1 MNYNIRKE
9 IFSIPNLL
17 GYFRI
22 LMIPVFLYL
31 YYNAETTTDYR
42 IAFLVLAISMST
54 DLIDGWVARKFNM
67 ITDIGKALDPI
78 ADKLT
83 QGSLAIAVSFRYP
96 LMVPCLMLFIV
107 KEFYMGIMG
116 LYLKKKYNFWYG
128 AKWYGK
134 LCTVIIDVCVFA
146 LLLFRGI
153 ADATATIMIWVMMVC
168 MVISLVMYVAFHIS
182 VIKRAKQD
190 ASLAA

>member
-1 MNYNIRKE
+1 MKKE

-31 YYNAETTTDYR
+31 YYNAETSSDYR
-42 IAFLVLAISMST
+42 IAFLVLAVSMST

-83 QGSLAIAVSFRYP
+83 QGALAIAVTFRYP
-96 LMVPCLMLFIV
+96 LMIPCLILFIV

-153 ADATATIMIWVMMVC
+153 TNTTATVLIWVMIIC
-168 MVISLVMYVAFHIS
+168 MIVSLAMYIRFHAS
-182 VIKRAKQD
+182 VIRNTKQNSNLV
-190 ASLAA
+190 A

>member
-1 MNYNIRKE
+1 MKKE

-22 LMIPVFLYL
+22 LMIPVFLFL
-31 YYNAETTTDYR
+31 YYNAENSNDYR
-42 IAFLVLAISMST
+42 IAFLILAVSMST
-54 DLIDGWVARKFNM
+54 DLIDGWVARKFDM

-83 QGSLAIAVSFRYP
+83 QGALAIAVTFRYP
-96 LMVPCLMLFIV
+96 LMLPCLILFIV

-116 LYLKKKYNFWYG
+116 LYLKKKYSFWYG

-134 LCTVIIDVCVFA
+134 ICTVIIDVCVFA
-146 LLLFRGI
+146 LLLFQGI
-153 ADATATIMIWVMMVC
+153 SATTATILIWVMIIC
-168 MVISLVMYVAFHIS
+168 MVISLVMYVSFHIS
-182 VIKRAKQD
+182 VIRNAKRVVANV
-190 ASLAA
+190 A

>member
-1 MNYNIRKE
+1 MKQDVKKE

-22 LMIPVFLYL
+22 LMIPVFLFL
-31 YYNAETTTDYR
+31 YCNAETSNDYR
-42 IAFLVLAISMST
+42 IAFLVLAVSMST
-54 DLIDGWVARKFNM
+54 DLIDGWVARKFHM

-83 QGSLAIAVSFRYP
+83 QGALAIAVTFRNP
-96 LMVPCLMLFIV
+96 LMIPCLMLFIV

-116 LYLKKKYNFWYG
+116 LYLKKKYSFWYG

-134 LCTVIIDVCVFA
+134 ICTVIIDVCVFA
-146 LLLFRGI
+146 LLLFQGI
-153 ADATATIMIWVMMVC
+153 STDTATILIGVMMIC
-168 MVISLVMYVAFHIS
+168 MVISLVMYVSFHIS
-182 VIKRAKQD
+182 VIRNAKRGIVN
-190 ASLAA
+190 AA